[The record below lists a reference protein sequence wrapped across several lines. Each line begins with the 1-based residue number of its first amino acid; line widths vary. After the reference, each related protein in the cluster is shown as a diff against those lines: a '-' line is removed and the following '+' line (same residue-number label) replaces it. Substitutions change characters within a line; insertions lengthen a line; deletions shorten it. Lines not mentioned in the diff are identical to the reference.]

1 MYSNLVFLELSKPNI
16 GLEKSFWLILIIY
29 PGKIITQTKKGYW
42 NNIKELNF
50 PSRKT
55 KINNDWIIQK
65 LTEEINI
72 NIIILFFKT
81 YIYFLIDAIFIEII

>member
-1 MYSNLVFLELSKPNI
+1 MYSRVIDLGLSKPNI
-16 GLEKSFWLILIIY
+16 WLEISFWLILIIY
-29 PGKIITQTKKGYW
+29 IGVIITQTKKGYW

-55 KINNDWIIQK
+55 KIHDDWIIQK

-81 YIYFLIDAIFIEII
+81 YIYFLKSRI